1 MTDKQPL
8 LVRHVI
14 HSLVVTE
21 VNFTKDV
28 IHDVY
33 FSLVLQASAEFC
45 EDHTMFLQTTPKL
58 VQKANQKTEEK
69 TAELGAAACSQFIMH
84 ACVW

>member
-33 FSLVLQASAEFC
+33 FSLVL
-45 EDHTMFLQTTPKL
+45 
-58 VQKANQKTEEK
+58 
-69 TAELGAAACSQFIMH
+69 
-84 ACVW
+84 

>member
-1 MTDKQPL
+1 
-8 LVRHVI
+8 
-14 HSLVVTE
+14 
-21 VNFTKDV
+21 
-28 IHDVY
+28 
-33 FSLVLQASAEFC
+33 
-45 EDHTMFLQTTPKL
+45 MFLQTTPKL